1 MKTLSTL
8 PILGVLAVATAV
20 GRADTVTVNA
30 TDVVYAAGTQSNL
43 GSGGTL
49 FTNSGGGTL
58 PVGINLTPGGSFF
71 TFSAT
76 GNVSLDGGLH
86 GGDADGTTSRAATS
100 SNTGFG
106 SISGITAPGVGYLVG
121 VFIGPGGPTGAAPTA
136 LDFATTSFT
145 SLSPLLD
152 QTFFIGDGLTG
163 DGTGTVQ
170 DFVIPTGATAL
181 YLGFSDAGGINGV
194 PFIGAP
200 FDYGDNVG
208 SLSVNYTETVPAAG
222 TTGVT
227 PEPSS
232 LLLLGTGVV
241 GALTMI
247 RRRLTGR

>member
-43 GSGGTL
+43 GSSGTL
-49 FTNSGGGTL
+49 FTNSGGGTS
-58 PVGINLTPGGSFF
+58 PVDITLAPGGSFF

-76 GNVSLDGGLH
+76 GMVSMDGLH
-86 GGDADGTTSRAATS
+86 YGDADGSTARVATS

-106 SISGITAPGVGYLVG
+106 SISGIKAPEAGYLVG
-121 VFIGPGGPTGAAPTA
+121 VFVGPGGPSGAAPA
-136 LDFATTSFT
+136 LLDFTTGTGTSFT

-163 DGTGTVQ
+163 DGTGTTQ
-170 DFVIPTGATAL
+170 NFVIPTGATAL
-181 YLGFSDAGGINGV
+181 YLGFSDAGGFN
-194 PFIGAP
+194 GAP
-200 FDYGDNVG
+200 FDYGDNLG
-208 SLSVNYTETVPAAG
+208 ALSVDYTETAAAVG
-222 TTGVT
+222 PTGVT

>member
-8 PILGVLAVATAV
+8 PILGVLAVATSV
-20 GRADTVTVNA
+20 GHAATVTVDA
-30 TDVVYAAGTQSNL
+30 TDVVYAAGTQANL
-43 GSGGTL
+43 GSSNTL
-49 FTNSGGGTL
+49 FNNSGGGTS
-58 PVGINLTPGGSFF
+58 PVNITLAPGGTFF

-76 GNVSLDGGLH
+76 GSVSMDGLH
-86 GGDADGTTSRAATS
+86 FGDADGSTARVATS

-106 SISGITAPGVGYLVG
+106 SISGITAPGAGYLVG

-152 QTFFIGDGLTG
+152 QAFFIGDGLTG

-181 YLGFSDAGGINGV
+181 YLGFSDAGGFN
-194 PFIGAP
+194 GAP
-200 FDYGDNVG
+200 FDYGDNLG
-208 SLSVNYTETVPAAG
+208 SLSVDYTETVPTVG

>member
-30 TDVVYAAGTQSNL
+30 TDVVYAAGSQSNL

-58 PVGINLTPGGSFF
+58 PVDITLTPGGSFF

-76 GNVSLDGGLH
+76 GSVSMDGLH
-86 GGDADGTTSRAATS
+86 FGDADGTTARVATS

-106 SISGITAPGVGYLVG
+106 SISGITAPGAGYLVG

-145 SLSPLLD
+145 TLSPLLD
-152 QTFFIGDGLTG
+152 QAFFIGDGLTG

-181 YLGFSDAGGINGV
+181 YLGFSDAGGFN
-194 PFIGAP
+194 GAP
-200 FDYGDNVG
+200 FDYGDNLG
-208 SLSVNYTETVPAAG
+208 SLSVNYTETVPAP
-222 TTGVT
+222 TGVT

-241 GALTMI
+241 GALTMV